1 MEGWGQGVFGG
12 NLESRG
18 FMRVIISNKAFLGII
33 SPRPAHTL
41 CLMCATHTSRKA
53 HFCTSEPSHTRT
65 QRSLMPLCSFWALI
79 RANYILISFLI
90 SGQLVFNSPRWEQ
103 VGLPQSKLYWV
114 TASALRLCGRL
125 TSLSEFIFW
134 SGSGCGRRDVVGGEK
149 STERERRGQ
158 AWKRHNVVTLFND
171 INVCARQWVHIYWK

>member
-103 VGLPQSKLYWV
+103 VGLPQSRLYWV

-125 TSLSEFIFW
+125 TSHILIWARLWQKGRCWREKKVQREKEEARLGKDIMLLHCLMTLTYVHASEYT
-134 SGSGCGRRDVVGGEK
+134 STGS
-149 STERERRGQ
+149 
-158 AWKRHNVVTLFND
+158 
-171 INVCARQWVHIYWK
+171 RQH